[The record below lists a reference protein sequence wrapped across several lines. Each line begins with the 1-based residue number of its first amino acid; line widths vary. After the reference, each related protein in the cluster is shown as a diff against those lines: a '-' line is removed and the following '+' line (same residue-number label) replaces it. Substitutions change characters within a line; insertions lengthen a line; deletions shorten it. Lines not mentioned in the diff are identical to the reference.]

1 MSTRREPRV
10 AQNMRVWVTGR
21 DSRGHEFRQT
31 AKLTDA
37 SWLGG
42 CLAEIRCLHAPGQVL
57 EVRHRGKTQKFSV
70 VWIDEVSGLA
80 GIRSLNP
87 AESIFGVASGPPAA
101 GIPVL
106 RKHSPDLPAQTL
118 LPTPVPPTRRHKR
131 HHCEGGAEVRT
142 GAMDQSLQRVWATLD
157 DLSLGG
163 CHIKTLQPLPVNT
176 SVEVRLGIGG
186 AELRAGGIVC
196 SSRPGI
202 GMGVTFVDLDSESRA
217 RLEQLAERLERENTE
232 RSLLRSRTQSA

>member
-10 AQNMRVWVTGR
+10 AQNVRVWVSGR
-21 DSRGHEFRQT
+21 DGQGHEFRQT

-42 CLAEIRCLHAPGQVL
+42 RLAEIRCLQAPGQVL
-57 EVRHRGKTQKFSV
+57 EVRHRGKSQQFSV

-87 AESIFGVASGPPAA
+87 SQSIFGVASGPPDVAT
-101 GIPVL
+101 PRP
-106 RKHSPDLPAQTL
+106 RKYSSDLGTPTL
-118 LPTPVPPTRRHKR
+118 GRPPLEPTRRHKR
-131 HHCEGGAEVRT
+131 HRCEGGAEVRT
-142 GAMDQSLQRVWATLD
+142 RAMNEPVKRVWATLD

-163 CHIKTLQPLPVNT
+163 CHIKTLQPLPLNT
-176 SVEVRLGIGG
+176 SVEVRLGVRG
-186 AELRAGGIVC
+186 AELRAKGVVC

-202 GMGVTFVDLDSESRA
+202 GMGVAFLDLDPESRV
-217 RLEQLAERLERENTE
+217 RLEQLAEGLERENAE
-232 RSLLRSRTQSA
+232 RNLLRSRTQSA